1 MPALVDA
8 LFSWRN
14 QKVRVVDRRVS
25 LDRMGQG
32 VDTAVG
38 SYLGRTRNGHERIDD
53 CYSRPKIIT
62 QHADL
67 DLVVRVGKHGSGGD
81 FRAGPS
87 RRRYTNQRQD
97 WTEIGRASCRE
108 RG

>member
-8 LFSWRN
+8 PFSWRN
-14 QKVRVVDRRVS
+14 WKVGVVHGGES
-25 LDRMGQG
+25 LNGVGQG

-62 QHADL
+62 QYADL
-67 DLVVRVGKHGSGGD
+67 DLVIRVGKHRSGGD
-81 FRAGPS
+81 FRAGPG

-97 WTEIGRASCRE
+97 RTGDFEFTDVV
-108 RG
+108 